1 MPRPK
6 RDAHLFE
13 FAKRGA
19 EVRLRELVD
28 EAKNLVGLFPHLRDS
43 FDKDEL
49 PLRFIVARDSGAV
62 TKHSGVNRRRRM
74 SAATRKAVS
83 ERMRRYWAAKKGT
96 ATTPVEAA
104 DTKTTSVPAA
114 PKRTMSAEA
123 RARISA
129 AQKKRWAKTRRG
141 KKRERTITGRS

>member
-13 FAKRGA
+13 LAKRGA
-19 EVRLRELVD
+19 AVRLRELVD

-62 TKHSGVNRRRRM
+62 TKHTGVRRRRRI
-74 SAATRKAVS
+74 SAAARKAVS
-83 ERMRRYWAAKKGT
+83 ERMKKYWAARRKAAAKG
-96 ATTPVEAA
+96 
-104 DTKTTSVPAA
+104 
-114 PKRTMSAEA
+114 
-123 RARISA
+123 
-129 AQKKRWAKTRRG
+129 
-141 KKRERTITGRS
+141 